1 MSSGDYP
8 AEWEADVVLSDGGT
22 VHVRPVRPTDADRLV
37 AFHGRLSHQSVYYRF
52 FSPRPRLSQDDVT
65 RFTTV
70 DYDDRMALVALLGDD
85 LIGIASYDRWPGRR
99 EAEVAF
105 TVDDEHQGR
114 GVATVL
120 LEHLAVI
127 ARSHGMT
134 RFTAE
139 VLPEN
144 RKMLSVFKRA
154 GFQAKSQ
161 FADGVVE
168 VGMGILE
175 TDEALEAMHER
186 EHIAE
191 ARSVARL
198 LAPRT
203 VAVIGAGER
212 RGTVGH
218 EVLRNLISHG
228 FTGAVYP
235 VHPTAHAV
243 ASVRAWPSVLD
254 VPDDVD
260 LAVLAVPACE
270 VVKVVEQC
278 ARKRVRG
285 LVILAAGFAE
295 VDEAGAT
302 AEGELV
308 SIAHRHGMRVLG
320 PASMGVIST
329 VPEVSMHA
337 TYAPVTLIPG
347 RVAFSS
353 QSGPLGVAL
362 LEQAHRAGV
371 GISHFVALGNKA
383 DVSTNDFL
391 QYWEGDEA
399 TSVMALHIASFG
411 NPRKFTRLAR
421 RVSKTKPI
429 VAVKTGGG
437 DSDRTVDAL
446 FRQTGVIPVN
456 EVAQLFDVAR
466 VLESQPLPP
475 GDRVVVLSNA
485 HGVQALA
492 EGALVR
498 AGLQMAELA
507 ADSRAHLASILREGA
522 SVTNPVDL
530 TFAAEPADYDG
541 ALRCVLADDAV
552 DLALV
557 IYASAVP
564 TRLQDIT
571 DVIIACERGPSDEA
585 GGRERPRCRRPRPA
599 RRPRTQRA
607 VVRVPRD
614 RGRHPRPCRRAR
626 ALEAPARGD
635 RARTSTGSPSTSA
648 GRRRSSPT
656 RSTCAQPA
664 PSCRG
669 QSQPR
674 CSTSSASPSL
684 RPWRSRL
691 SRLRSPRRTSSGTR
705 YALKAT
711 GMRRLGRS
719 EAAGVALDLHDDD
732 AVRGTYGRMSR
743 SLGVGMSEALVQTMI
758 DPGLETAVGIRHHAT
773 FGPVVTFGLGGAFAE
788 AIDDVATRV
797 TPLTDRDAADLV
809 RSARAWSVLADSIYA
824 LDALEDLLLRVGL
837 LADLMPE
844 VIALAMNPVLIST
857 ESATAVDLTIR
868 VAPAR
873 SDLGDPTRRMLRAP
887 GEAPAPV
894 PR

>member
-52 FSPRPRLSQDDVT
+52 FSPRPRLSQGDVV

-70 DYDDRMALVALLGDD
+70 DYDGRMALVALLGDD

-127 ARSHGMT
+127 ARSHGIT

-161 FADGVVE
+161 FADGVVAVE
-168 VGMGILE
+168 MGILE
-175 TDEALEAMHER
+175 TDAALEAMHQR
-186 EHIAE
+186 EHVAE

-203 VAVIGAGER
+203 IAVIGASER

-218 EVLRNLISHG
+218 EVLRNLIDHG

-235 VHPTAHAV
+235 VHPTARSV

-260 LAVLAVPACE
+260 LAVIAVPAAE

-278 ARKRVRG
+278 ARKRVQG
-285 LVILAAGFAE
+285 LIVLAAGFAE
-295 VDEAGAT
+295 VDEHGAL
-302 AEGELV
+302 AEHEMV

-337 TYAPVTLIPG
+337 TFAPVTLIPG

-391 QYWEGDEA
+391 QYWEGDA
-399 TSVMALHIASFG
+399 STSVMALHIASFG

-437 DSDRTVDAL
+437 ESDRTVDAL

-456 EVAQLFDVAR
+456 EIAQLFDVAR
-466 VLESQPLPP
+466 VLDSQPLPP

-485 HGVQALA
+485 YGALSLA
-492 EGALVR
+492 ESALTNSGLHMATLGA
-498 AGLQMAELA
+498 
-507 ADSRAHLASILREGA
+507 DTRAHLASMLRSGA
-522 SVTNPVDL
+522 AVANPIDL
-530 TFAAEPADYDG
+530 TFGAEPSDYDG
-541 ALRCVLADDAV
+541 ALRAVLADDEVDAV
-552 DLALV
+552 LV
-557 IYASAVP
+557 IYASAIP
-564 TRLQDIT
+564 ARQHDIA
-571 DVIIACERGPSDEA
+571 DVIVAAHADHPTKPVLASVLGV
-585 GGRERPRCRRPRPA
+585 G
-599 RRPRTQRA
+599 
-607 VVRVPRD
+607 D
-614 RGRHPRPCRRAR
+614 RGLRDKRGHTVPAFAFPETAAATLGRVTEHARWKMRPEGVTPDVGALGVDLTRAETLIAH
-626 ALEAPARGD
+626 ALDVRP
-635 RARTSTGSPSTSA
+635 TGTLLPWSVAAEVLDAFGISV
-648 GRRRSSPT
+648 
-656 RSTCAQPA
+656 
-664 PSCRG
+664 
-669 QSQPR
+669 
-674 CSTSSASPSL
+674 ASGVTATTVAAALAAANQLGFPV
-684 RPWRSRL
+684 
-691 SRLRSPRRTSSGTR
+691 
-705 YALKAT
+705 ALKAT
-711 GMRRLGRS
+711 GMKRRGRS
-719 EAAGVALDLHDDD
+719 EAAGVALDLHDEA
-732 AVRGTYGRMSR
+732 AVRGAYERMSAA
-743 SLGVGMSEALVQTMI
+743 LGSGMSEALVQSMT
-758 DPGLETAVGIRHHAT
+758 DPGLETAVGIHHDAT
-773 FGPVVTFGLGGAFAE
+773 FGPVVTFGLGGAFAK
-788 AIDDVATRV
+788 AIADTATRV
-797 TPLTDRDAADLV
+797 TPLTDRDAGDLV
-809 RSARAWSVLADSIYA
+809 RAARAWSVLEDSDYA
-824 LDALEDLLLRVGL
+824 IGALEDLLLRIGL
-837 LADLMPE
+837 LADLIPE
-844 VIALAMNPVLIST
+844 IDELVMNPVLVST
-857 ESATAVDLTIR
+857 SAATAVDVSIR
-868 VAPAR
+868 VAPAPV
-873 SDLGDPTRRMLRAP
+873 DPNPAARRMLRPVPAEGP
-887 GEAPAPV
+887 APAP
-894 PR
+894 R

>member
-168 VGMGILE
+168 VEMGILE

-203 VAVIGAGER
+203 VAVVGAGER

-235 VHPTAHAV
+235 VHPTAHAI

-254 VPDDVD
+254 VPDDID
-260 LAVLAVPACE
+260 LAVLAVPAAE

-295 VDEAGAT
+295 VDEAGAI

-466 VLESQPLPP
+466 VLDSQPLPP

-485 HGVQALA
+485 HGVRALA

-507 ADSRAHLASILREGA
+507 ADSRAHLSSILREGA

-530 TFAAEPADYDG
+530 TFAAEPSDYDG

-564 TRLQDIT
+564 ARLQDIT
-571 DVIIACERGPSDEA
+571 DVIIAANADHPTKPVIASVLGVGDRGLHDDSGHSVPSFAFPETA
-585 GGRERPRCRRPRPA
+585 AATLGRVAEHARWKRRPEGIVPGVDGLGIDLGRAEALIVHALDLRPSGTLLPWSVA
-599 RRPRTQRA
+599 A
-607 VVRVPRD
+607 DLLDIFGISV
-614 RGRHPRPCRRAR
+614 
-626 ALEAPARGD
+626 APAL
-635 RARTSTGSPSTSA
+635 AVTTVE
-648 GRRRSSPT
+648 
-656 RSTCAQPA
+656 
-664 PSCRG
+664 
-669 QSQPR
+669 
-674 CSTSSASPSL
+674 ASVAAANQLGYPI
-684 RPWRSRL
+684 
-691 SRLRSPRRTSSGTR
+691 
-705 YALKAT
+705 ALKAT

-732 AVRGTYGRMSR
+732 AVRGAYGRMSR
-743 SLGVGMSEALVQTMI
+743 SLGAGMREALVQTMI
-758 DPGLETAVGIRHHAT
+758 DPGLETAVGIYSDAT

-809 RSARAWSVLADSIYA
+809 RSARAWSVLADSSYA
-824 LDALEDLLLRVGL
+824 LGAVEDLLLRVGL

-844 VIALAMNPVLIST
+844 VVELAMNPVLIST
-857 ESATAVDLTIR
+857 DSATAVDLTIR

-873 SDLGDPTRRMLRAP
+873 SDLGDPARRMLRVP